1 MCTIPALQD
10 EKWFHGGEPR
20 GPGGSEIPQGWGAGL
35 PKNIYF
41 ILQRLSIVCQSGQ
54 LIVLLPK
61 FRDLLLQLFTAY
73 SIVIF
78 GCFKPVI
85 KTKQT
90 QKALLSN
97 NSS

>member
-1 MCTIPALQD
+1 MLGD
-10 EKWFHGGEPR
+10 DR
-20 GPGGSEIPQGWGAGL
+20 SEIPQGRGAWL

-61 FRDLLLQLFTAY
+61 FRDLLLQLLAAY
-73 SIVIF
+73 SIVIL

-85 KTKQT
+85 ETIQT
-90 QKALLSN
+90 QKALLTN

>member
-1 MCTIPALQD
+1 M
-10 EKWFHGGEPR
+10 GGR
-20 GPGGSEIPQGWGAGL
+20 L

-41 ILQRLSIVCQSGQ
+41 VLQRLSVVCQSGQ

-61 FRDLLLQLFTAY
+61 FRELLLQLFAAY

-78 GCFKPVI
+78 GCFQPVI
-85 KTKQT
+85 ETKQT